1 MKLEEKELPKGRSNL
16 FTEQLGWRFTM
27 VIKLLFNDRK
37 KKQLL
42 KKWHQHLAYKDT
54 YLGKKEKGE
63 TNSNRTFRKLFY

>member
-42 KKWHQHLAYKDT
+42 KK
-54 YLGKKEKGE
+54 
-63 TNSNRTFRKLFY
+63 